1 MVPHRQGSLRS
12 GQPGHQ
18 LTSSFAMQELHPWGG
33 APTSAGASIRIWGGN
48 KVFVLCLLDVLR
60 WQLEDWPANLCT
72 PLTGAW
78 LATTRSAA

>member
-1 MVPHRQGSLRS
+1 
-12 GQPGHQ
+12 
-18 LTSSFAMQELHPWGG
+18 MQELHPWGG
-33 APTSAGASIRIWGGN
+33 GSYFCWRKHMHLGGGN

-78 LATTRSAA
+78 RATTRSAA